1 MTSGEVQAQLRG
13 VGEPSTNVLDQIE
26 RGLNVAPEGEDTRL
40 QASGEIQFIVS
51 QSKKAG
57 NGLFKEKKYKGQSSS
72 SSSQSLVN
80 AGLAVWLAELD
91 PFFSSS
97 PRGFVVPS
105 LSYEP
110 ICPLAST
117 ADAIKMYSQAIA
129 GDETDHTLY
138 SNRAAAYLAVGLLDA
153 ALVDAQKAVS
163 LNPEWPK
170 GYYRLGCALESMNE
184 MESALAAFQKGSRLA
199 AASGPGTPDPGLE
212 AKVRQSRL
220 QVDQDR
226 EAMNAAA
233 AVERHNLVAK
243 LRNARHEDQ
252 KLSMLN
258 QFKQSMTAPDWELE
272 DLEWRPTWTHD
283 LRTLPIVAREWI
295 ATEPKRA
302 GLLSYVSAVGDIGAP
317 KQALKILEDERRL
330 EWFLEACKG
339 ALDAKSALVVSA
351 GGGVLGLIAA
361 KVGASW
367 VTQVE
372 RSRMLYRM
380 AKQVKESNERD
391 EGRLK
396 PLCARIDLVSGV
408 LDSVGVSSTAEGD
421 NDGDAGVTTGAISEK
436 TTNGPPPELLSK
448 HMMKSKADAL
458 VIDLLDHTALGMG
471 LLRAVDHA
479 AEHLL
484 VPDARV
490 VPGNVKIIAQLV
502 QMKLDPLVSG
512 FDLSAMDQYRW
523 HPGDERVDLDATSTN
538 YATLSDP
545 FVVVDID
552 LNARVR
558 KVQQRTHPGTPEGT
572 DEEAIG
578 EQADQI
584 WELDDIM
591 CVRTTAS
598 GHWNAIVF
606 WFELSSSFHPS
617 GAVLSSHMDTM
628 ESSTTI
634 SSLSWGQAIQYV
646 GDRSLDVGE
655 DVSLR
660 VQQDASQIV
669 FMADPP
675 NHRMHHALVP
685 RWHYDMILDVER
697 NQAYDKAIKKAVEA
711 KKAAYP
717 DRPIHCIDMGAG
729 SGLLSMMAARAGADY
744 TYAAEMNSHM
754 CDVAE
759 ECTISNGF
767 LDRILVLDRD
777 VRRMDVLRKPDGT
790 APELQRPVDLAVFEV
805 FDSGLIGEG
814 VLHVLAAAKS
824 KLLMPDAS
832 LVPCRAEV
840 FAQPIQMRVNT
851 VLGDIDVQQTN
862 RWRWRADYEGVE
874 LGRKKNMHAWMPL
887 ADPAK
892 VFSFDFADVQKCAE
906 DSRNLLTFESTA
918 DGTCNAIAMWF
929 NLYLDEEDTILLST
943 SPYEDKGPTW
953 QQAVQYIQEV
963 NLRKGDQLQVQ
974 ASHDTYSISYELAD
988 SEDMKQL
995 HSPVPKFDGVWKA
1008 ACDRLEAF
1016 NSELVKSCV
1025 QSPLEYRFVSQ
1036 SAIQLAARAADFRLE
1051 ASQASEFASRMM
1063 G

>member
-1 MTSGEVQAQLRG
+1 
-13 VGEPSTNVLDQIE
+13 
-26 RGLNVAPEGEDTRL
+26 
-40 QASGEIQFIVS
+40 
-51 QSKKAG
+51 
-57 NGLFKEKKYKGQSSS
+57 
-72 SSSQSLVN
+72 
-80 AGLAVWLAELD
+80 
-91 PFFSSS
+91 
-97 PRGFVVPS
+97 
-105 LSYEP
+105 
-110 ICPLAST
+110 
-117 ADAIKMYSQAIA
+117 MYSQAIA

-138 SNRAAAYLAVGLLDA
+138 SNRSAAHLAVGLLDA
-153 ALVDAQKAVS
+153 ALVDAQKTVS
-163 LNPEWPK
+163 LHPEWPK

-184 MESALAAFQKGSRLA
+184 MESALAAFQRGAQL

-212 AKVRQSRL
+212 AKVRQSWL
-220 QVDQDR
+220 QVAEDL

-272 DLEWRPTWTHD
+272 DLEWRPTWTQN
-283 LRTLPIVAREWI
+283 LRTFPVIAREWI
-295 ATEPKRA
+295 AAEPKRA

-330 EWFLEACKG
+330 EWFSEACQG

-361 KVGASW
+361 KAGASW

-380 AKQVKESNERD
+380 AKQVKESNEQD
-391 EGRLK
+391 EGHLK
-396 PLCARIDLVSGV
+396 PLCACIDLVPGV
-408 LDSVGVSSTAEGD
+408 LDSVAVRTMAKGD
-421 NDGDAGVTTGAISEK
+421 NDGVMMAGKGEGTSDGR
-436 TTNGPPPELLSK
+436 PPQSLSK
-448 HMMKSKADAL
+448 HMMKAKADVL

-484 VPDARV
+484 AHDARV

-523 HPGDERVDLDATSTN
+523 YPGDERVDLDAMSTN
-538 YATLSDP
+538 YASLSDP

-552 LNARVR
+552 LNARVQ
-558 KVQQRTHPGTPEGT
+558 KVQQRIHADTPEEKTG
-572 DEEAIG
+572 EATI
-578 EQADQI
+578 EQADQP
-584 WELDDIM
+584 WEIDDTL
-591 CVRTTAS
+591 CVRATIS
-598 GHWNAIVF
+598 GHWNAVVF
-606 WFELSSSFHPS
+606 WFELSSPFNSS
-617 GAVLSSHMDTM
+617 GAALTSRINTT
-628 ESSTTI
+628 ESSRSTSTTTI
-634 SSLSWGQAIQYV
+634 SSPSWGQAIQYV
-646 GDRSLDVGE
+646 GARSLEAGE

-669 FMADPP
+669 FIADPP

-711 KKAAYP
+711 KKAAHP

-759 ECTISNGF
+759 ECIISNGF

-790 APELQRPVDLAVFEV
+790 APELQRPVDIAIFEV

-814 VLHVLAAAKS
+814 VLHILAAAKS

-840 FAQPIQMRVNT
+840 FAQPMQMRVNT
-851 VLGDIDVQQTN
+851 VLGDIDVQPTN

-874 LGRKKNMHAWMPL
+874 LGKKNNMHAWMPM
-887 ADPAK
+887 ANPVK
-892 VFSFDFADVQKCAE
+892 VFSFDFADIQKCAE
-906 DSRNLLTFESTA
+906 DSQNLLTFEVNA
-918 DGTCNAIAMWF
+918 DGTCNAIVMWF

-963 NLRKGDQLQVQ
+963 NLRKGDQLQIQ

-995 HSPVPKFDGVWKA
+995 HPTVPKYDAVWKA

-1036 SAIQLAARAADFRLE
+1036 SAIQMAARAADFRLE

>member
-1 MTSGEVQAQLRG
+1 MSRDLR
-13 VGEPSTNVLDQIE
+13 STQRSQQSNLD
-26 RGLNVAPEGEDTRL
+26 
-40 QASGEIQFIVS
+40 
-51 QSKKAG
+51 
-57 NGLFKEKKYKGQSSS
+57 
-72 SSSQSLVN
+72 
-80 AGLAVWLAELD
+80 
-91 PFFSSS
+91 S
-97 PRGFVVPS
+97 PRALSRS
-105 LSYEP
+105 LRLTP
-110 ICPLAST
+110 RHLLARA

-129 GDETDHTLY
+129 GDGTDHTLY
-138 SNRAAAYLAVGLLDA
+138 SNRSAAYLAVGLLDA
-153 ALVDAQKAVS
+153 ALVDAQKTVS
-163 LNPEWPK
+163 LHPEWPK

-184 MESALAAFQKGSRLA
+184 MESALVAFQKGSQLA
-199 AASGPGTPDPGLE
+199 ATSGPGTPDPGLE
-212 AKVRQSRL
+212 AKVRQSQL
-220 QVDQDR
+220 QVNQDR
-226 EAMNAAA
+226 DATNAAA

-272 DLEWRPTWTHD
+272 DLEWRPTWTQD
-283 LRTLPIVAREWI
+283 LRTLPVAAREWI
-295 ATEPKRA
+295 AAEPKRA

-330 EWFLEACKG
+330 EWYFEACRG
-339 ALDAKSALVVSA
+339 ALDGKSALVVSA

-361 KVGASW
+361 KAGASW

-380 AKQVKESNERD
+380 AKQVRESNEQGNGD
-391 EGRLK
+391 LK
-396 PLCARIDLVSGV
+396 SICARIDLVSGI
-408 LDSVGVSSTAEGD
+408 LDTVGVRTTAGGD
-421 NDGDAGVTTGAISEK
+421 NDDHDGVTMADKVEDTPSERS
-436 TTNGPPPELLSK
+436 PLSSSK
-448 HMMKSKADAL
+448 HEMNSKADAL

-484 VPDARV
+484 VTDARI

-502 QMKLDPLVSG
+502 QMKLDPLVAG

-523 HPGDERVDLDATSTN
+523 YPGDERVDLGATSTN
-538 YATLSDP
+538 YATLSEP

-552 LNARVR
+552 LNARVQ
-558 KVQQRTHPGTPEGT
+558 KVQQRIHADAHEEEI
-572 DEEAIG
+572 DETTE
-578 EQADQI
+578 EPFDQP
-584 WELDDIM
+584 WELDDTL
-591 CVRTTAS
+591 CVRATAS
-598 GHWNAIVF
+598 GHWNAVVF
-606 WFELSSSFHPS
+606 WFELSSSFNSS
-617 GAVLSSHMDTM
+617 GAALSSRVDTK
-628 ESSTTI
+628 ESSTPMSTTVPSSSSTI
-634 SSLSWGQAIQYV
+634 TPTTSSSSWGQAVQYV
-646 GDRSLDVGE
+646 GTRSLVCGD

-669 FMADPP
+669 FTADPP

-697 NQAYDKAIKKAVEA
+697 NQAYDDAIKKAVEA
-711 KKAAYP
+711 KKAAHP

-767 LDRILVLDRD
+767 LDKILVLDRD

-790 APELQRPVDLAVFEV
+790 APELQRPVDIAIFEV

-814 VLHVLAAAKS
+814 VLHILAAAKS

-874 LGRKKNMHAWMPL
+874 LGRKKNMHVWTPL
-887 ADPAK
+887 ADPVK
-892 VFSFDFADVQKCAE
+892 VFSFDFADIQKCAE
-906 DSRNLLTFESTA
+906 DSRNLLTFETTV

-963 NLRKGDQLQVQ
+963 TLRKGDQLQVQ

-988 SEDMKQL
+988 SEDMKRL
-995 HSPVPKFDGVWKA
+995 HSPVPKFDGVWKS

-1025 QSPLEYRFVSQ
+1025 QNPLEYRFVSQ
-1036 SAIQLAARAADFRLE
+1036 SAIQMAARAADFRLE